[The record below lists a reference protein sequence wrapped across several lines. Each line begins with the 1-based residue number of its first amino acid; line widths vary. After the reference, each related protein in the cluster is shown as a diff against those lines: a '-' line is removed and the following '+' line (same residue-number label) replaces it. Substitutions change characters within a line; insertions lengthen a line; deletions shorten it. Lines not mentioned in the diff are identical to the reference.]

1 MMPSNQI
8 SGLLGLARRA
18 RKLTTGTNQVLTRVR
33 AHATFLVVLASD
45 CGSRTKKTVAD
56 KCRSFGIPL
65 VTPLT
70 QAELSAAIGQQRSVV
85 AVDDAGFAKKITALA
100 QQATNQ
106 N

>member
-18 RKLTTGTNQVLTRVR
+18 RKLTTGTNQVMPRVR
-33 AHATFLVVLASD
+33 AHTTFLVVLASD
-45 CGSRTKKTVAD
+45 CGDRTKKTVAD

-70 QAELSAAIGQQRSVV
+70 QVELSRAIGQQRSVV
-85 AVDDAGFAKKITALA
+85 AVDDAGFAQKIMALA
-100 QQATNQ
+100 RQVTNQ